1 MFWTLKKLLLWCFYA
16 MSYIWTL
23 SKAVSVA
30 CLVAS
35 IWVIL
40 CSELDVLNNKL
51 KKKRNSGYSF
61 LSHHPELSFDYLFF
75 IDLIDLPV
83 TYMKSISLAMWGMLW
98 YPSLGAQPWACV
110 FLSWDDRI
118 LAVLSLSP
126 WSVQFFYLFWH
137 HTPLLSSTEYWL
149 IALWGINCSTV

>member
-1 MFWTLKKLLLWCFYA
+1 

-83 TYMKSISLAMWGMLW
+83 TYMKSISLAMWGML
-98 YPSLGAQPWACV
+98 
-110 FLSWDDRI
+110 
-118 LAVLSLSP
+118 
-126 WSVQFFYLFWH
+126 
-137 HTPLLSSTEYWL
+137 
-149 IALWGINCSTV
+149 